1 VFFLSVLADLYHTLN
16 MSDNKPDTLVT
27 LATEVAV
34 KTVTVEEVTVKV
46 ECKEHRQSPPTVR
59 FFSHFTFT
67 TLVYS
72 FRHTFHIKS
81 II

>member
-1 VFFLSVLADLYHTLN
+1 

-59 FFSHFTFT
+59 FFHILLLQHLFIDFVIPFT
-67 TLVYS
+67 LSPLYNNHKQSVV
-72 FRHTFHIKS
+72 I
-81 II
+81 

>member
-1 VFFLSVLADLYHTLN
+1 

-67 TLVYS
+67 TLVY
-72 FRHTFHIKS
+72 
-81 II
+81 